1 MTFMQLLKHDLQ
13 LSWRSG
19 GGLMVVVFFIIVV
32 ALFPLA
38 VGPQSARL
46 ADISVGVIWVA
57 ALLAGLLSLDR
68 MFQADYEDGSLD
80 QLRLSPLPLELVV
93 LAKAVAHWLGTAL
106 PLIIVTPLLGVIMN
120 LPESF
125 YLPLLLSLLVGSPA
139 LSFIGAIGA
148 AVTLSVRR
156 GGVLLSLLILPL
168 YVPVLIFGVL
178 AVMDQGPLLILGALS
193 LFSLVLAPWAAAAV
207 IRLTD

>member
-1 MTFMQLLKHDLQ
+1 MTFAQLFKRDLR
-13 LSWRSG
+13 LSWRAG
-19 GGLMVVVFFIIVV
+19 GGLMAVVFFVIVV

-38 VGPQSARL
+38 VGPASGQL
-46 ADISVGVIWVA
+46 GDISVGVIWVA
-57 ALLAGLLSLDR
+57 VLLAGLLSLDR

-93 LAKAVAHWLGTAL
+93 LAKAAAHWFGTAL

-120 LPESF
+120 LPEGGF
-125 YLPLLLSLLVGSPA
+125 GPLMLSLLVGSPA

-156 GGVLLSLLILPL
+156 GGMLLSLLILPL
-168 YVPVLIFGVL
+168 YVPILIFGVL
-178 AVMDQGPLLILGALS
+178 AVAGKGPLLVLCALS
-193 LFSLVLAPWAAAAV
+193 LFSLVLAPWAAAAA
-207 IRLTD
+207 IRFTD